1 MKVITVASDINNF
14 FVNNFLIPSC
24 QYFDLD
30 LIVLN
35 PVTAWHHH
43 KIKDQFLAY
52 YLPELDPDE
61 IILFTDAYD
70 TLLINDFSGIIN
82 AYHRFDATIVFSS
95 EINCWPEPELLPIY
109 HKIAANKDPVFLNSG
124 GFIGKVSSIA
134 KIFHKYPK
142 SPSHIIHT
150 KYKFKNSQVRD
161 YDENYQWSN
170 QYYWTMVY
178 FSRPD
183 DIDLDKDSKLF
194 LTLGM
199 PVSTFDA
206 NYQEYRRVGT
216 TSKIFKDEFDR
227 IRDVLHTID
236 YGKTAHLHFNNPIS
250 KHVLFELLKRKQLP
264 NWITEILTDKQKST
278 GKPKTIVTM
287 KYNKQT
293 GAIEKII

>member
-14 FVNNFLIPSC
+14 FVNKFLIPSC

-30 LIVLN
+30 LVVLN
-35 PVTAWHHH
+35 PLTTWHHH

-52 YLPELDPDE
+52 YLKGLDPDE
-61 IILFTDAYD
+61 IVLFTDAYD
-70 TLLINDFSGIIN
+70 TLLINDFAGIID
-82 AYHRFDATIVFSS
+82 AYHRFNANIVFSS
-95 EINCWPEPELLPIY
+95 EINCWPEPALLPIY
-109 HKIAANKDPVFLNSG
+109 HKIAANEDPVFLNSG

-134 KIFHKYPK
+134 EILHRYPE
-142 SPSHIIHT
+142 SPSHILHT
-150 KYKFKNSQVRD
+150 KYKFKSRQVRD

-178 FSRPD
+178 FSQPD
-183 DIDLDKDSKLF
+183 AIDLDKDSKLF

-199 PVSTFDA
+199 SVSTFDA

-216 TSKIFKDEFDR
+216 NSKIFTYEFDR
-227 IRDVLHTID
+227 IRDVLRTIN

-250 KHVLFELLKRKQLP
+250 KHVLFELFKREQLP
-264 NWITEILTDKQKST
+264 DWIIEILTDNHKSV
-278 GKPKTIVTM
+278 GKSKTIVTM
-287 KYNKQT
+287 KYNEQT